1 MENSITDLIVHFEVE
16 RTQAFRLIDNLGENK
31 DKSLEF
37 IEMGKIFALNDC
49 IEKLQELLDSQKK
62 KITKK

>member
-1 MENSITDLIVHFEVE
+1 MENSITDLIIHFEVE

-37 IEMGKIFALNDC
+37 IEMGKIFALNYC
-49 IEKLQELLDSQKK
+49 IEKLQEFLNSQNKE
-62 KITKK
+62 ITKK